1 MTAVTTSS
9 RASSHSQQMI
19 HQAMSL
25 CRRHQQ
31 PLSIL
36 AIRFQELALIKA
48 DIGVDRIQRLL
59 TQVLHQVHTHKRCED
74 GLVSCQSGQSLFV
87 VLPYTA
93 ADGAVA
99 MAQRLQGWFSEQE
112 FELDEFHVSL
122 PVRIAVHCAS
132 QQEEEGVVQLLNR
145 ALNTLD
151 DTTDTD
157 HVALSASARKQLA
170 ALQSIPKATD
180 RLSRELLELANG
192 ANEDSLMDVLSP
204 ALSVLDERLRLQL
217 VDQLLEAST
226 QAAINV

>member
-9 RASSHSQQMI
+9 RANSHSQQMI

-36 AIRFQELALIKA
+36 AVRFQELAAIKA
-48 DIGVDRIQRLL
+48 DIGADRIQRLL
-59 TQVLHQVHTHKRCED
+59 TRVLHQLHSHKRCED
-74 GLVSCQSGQSLFV
+74 CLVSWQSGQSLFV

-145 ALNTLD
+145 ALNTLE
-151 DTTDTD
+151 DTTDTE
-157 HVALSASARKQLA
+157 HVALSPTAHKQLA
-170 ALQSIPKATD
+170 ALKSIPKATD

-192 ANEDSLMDVLSP
+192 DNEDALMDVLSP
-204 ALSVLDERLRLQL
+204 ALSALDERLRLQL

-226 QAAINV
+226 QAAVNV